1 MRLRS
6 TKVLLFQGGIQVASS
21 VAKTQDLPQE
31 MASTFHP
38 RECELS
44 KQEGQSYG
52 FFLRIEKDTDGHLV
66 RVVEKGSP
74 AEKAGLKDGDRVL
87 RINGVFVDKEE
98 HMQVVDLVRKSGN
111 SVTLLVLDGDSYEK
125 AMKKRVDLKELGQS
139 RKEPSLN
146 DKKLPPVVKEGA
158 ETWTQPRLCYLVKEG
173 SSYGFSLKTVQG
185 KKGVYM
191 TDITP
196 QGVAMKA
203 GVLAGDHL
211 IEVNGENVEDAS
223 HEEVV
228 AKVKS
233 SGGRV
238 MFLLVD
244 EETDKLHTEQKT
256 RFRRETASL
265 KLLPHQPRLVEMKKG
280 SNGYGFYLRAGPE
293 QKGQVVKDI
302 DSGSPAE
309 EAGLKN
315 NDLVVAVNGESVES
329 LDHDS
334 VVEMIRKG
342 GDQTSLL
349 VVDKE
354 TDHMYRLLQEL
365 PNGSVK
371 EAPAPAPAPV
381 EVSSPDTTEEVGDH
395 KPKLCRL
402 VKGENGYGF
411 HLNTIQGR
419 PGSFVKETRT
429 SSTMSNK
436 GGKSGHPCLPP
447 DLSGKAFS
455 FSPTTLTEGLSYRV
469 LIMLSVQKGSP
480 AELAGLEDED
490 IIIEV
495 NGGKVLEEPYE
506 KVVDRIQNS
515 GKNVTLLVCGK
526 KAYDYFQTK
535 KIPIV
540 SSMADPLDAP
550 PDSKEGTLAEPEHDS
565 HVAKERAHSTASHSS
580 SNSEDTEM

>member
-1 MRLRS
+1 
-6 TKVLLFQGGIQVASS
+6 
-21 VAKTQDLPQE
+21 

-146 DKKLPPVVKEGA
+146 DKKLLPVVKEGA

-173 SSYGFSLKTVQG
+173 SSYGFSLKTVQ
-185 KKGVYM
+185 
-191 TDITP
+191 
-196 QGVAMKA
+196 
-203 GVLAGDHL
+203 
-211 IEVNGENVEDAS
+211 
-223 HEEVV
+223 
-228 AKVKS
+228 
-233 SGGRV
+233 
-238 MFLLVD
+238 
-244 EETDKLHTEQKT
+244 
-256 RFRRETASL
+256 
-265 KLLPHQPRLVEMKKG
+265 
-280 SNGYGFYLRAGPE
+280 
-293 QKGQVVKDI
+293 GQVVKDI

-354 TDHMYRLLQEL
+354 TDRMYRLAHFSPFLYYQSQEL

-371 EAPAPAPAPV
+371 EALAPAPAPV

-419 PGSFVKETRT
+419 PGSFVKE
-429 SSTMSNK
+429 
-436 GGKSGHPCLPP
+436 
-447 DLSGKAFS
+447 
-455 FSPTTLTEGLSYRV
+455 
-469 LIMLSVQKGSP
+469 VQKGSP

-526 KAYDYFQTK
+526 KAYDYFQAK

-550 PDSKEGTLAEPEHDS
+550 PDAKEGTLAEPEHDS

>member
-1 MRLRS
+1 
-6 TKVLLFQGGIQVASS
+6 
-21 VAKTQDLPQE
+21 
-31 MASTFHP
+31 MASIFHP

-74 AEKAGLKDGDRVL
+74 AEKAGLQDGDRVL

-98 HMQVVDLVRKSGN
+98 HMQVVELVRKSGN
-111 SVTLLVLDGDSYEK
+111 SVTLLVLDGNSYEK
-125 AMKKRVDLKELGQS
+125 AMKKQVDLKELGQS
-139 RKEPSLN
+139 QKEPSWN
-146 DKKLPPVVKEGA
+146 DKKLPPVVNEGA
-158 ETWTQPRLCYLVKEG
+158 QTWTQPRLCYLVKEG
-173 SSYGFSLKTVQG
+173 NSYGFSLKTVQG

-211 IEVNGENVEDAS
+211 IEVNGENIEEAS

-228 AKVKS
+228 AKVKN
-233 SGGRV
+233 SGSRV

-244 EETDKLHTEQKT
+244 KETDKLHAEQKIK
-256 RFRRETASL
+256 FKRETASL
-265 KLLPHQPRLVEMKKG
+265 KLLPHQPRVVEMKKG

-293 QKGQVVKDI
+293 QKGQVIKDI

-315 NDLVVAVNGESVES
+315 NDLLVAVNGQSVES

-354 TDHMYRLLQEL
+354 TDNMYRLAHFSPFLYYQSQEL

-371 EAPAPAPAPV
+371 EAPAPMPAPAPP
-381 EVSSPDTTEEVGDH
+381 EVSSSDTTEEVGDH
-395 KPKLCRL
+395 KPKLCWL
-402 VKGENGYGF
+402 VKGENGCGF
-411 HLNTIQGR
+411 HLNAIQGQ
-419 PGSFVKETRT
+419 PGSFVKE
-429 SSTMSNK
+429 
-436 GGKSGHPCLPP
+436 
-447 DLSGKAFS
+447 
-455 FSPTTLTEGLSYRV
+455 
-469 LIMLSVQKGSP
+469 VQKGSP

-495 NGGKVLEEPYE
+495 NGVNVVDEPYE
-506 KVVDRIQNS
+506 KVVERIQSS
-515 GKNVTLLVCGK
+515 GKNVTFLVCGK
-526 KAYDYFQTK
+526 KAYEYFQAK

-550 PDSKEGTLAEPEHDS
+550 TDSKEETPAEPEHDS
-565 HVAKERAHSTASHSS
+565 HMAKERAYSTASHSS

>member
-1 MRLRS
+1 
-6 TKVLLFQGGIQVASS
+6 
-21 VAKTQDLPQE
+21 
-31 MASTFHP
+31 MASAFNP
-38 RECELS
+38 RECKLS

-74 AEKAGLKDGDRVL
+74 AERAGLQDGDRVL

-125 AMKKRVDLKELGQS
+125 AMKKKVDLKQLG
-139 RKEPSLN
+139 PSQKGPCLN
-146 DKKLPPVVKEGA
+146 DKKLPPMMNGGA
-158 ETWTQPRLCYLVKEG
+158 RTWTQPRLCYLVKEG
-173 SSYGFSLKTVQG
+173 NSYGFSLKTVPG

-191 TDITP
+191 TDIIP

-203 GVLAGDHL
+203 GVLADDHL
-211 IEVNGENVEDAS
+211 IEVNGEPVENAT

-228 AKVKS
+228 EKVRKS
-233 SGGRV
+233 GSRV

-244 EETDKLHTEQKT
+244 KETDKHHSEQNIK
-256 RFRRETASL
+256 FKRETASL
-265 KLLPHQPRLVEMKKG
+265 KLLPHQPRVVEMKKG
-280 SNGYGFYLRAGPE
+280 SNGYGFYLRTGPE
-293 QKGQVVKDI
+293 QKGQIIKDI
-302 DSGSPAE
+302 DPGSPAE
-309 EAGLKN
+309 EAGLKT

-329 LDHDS
+329 LNHDS

-349 VVDKE
+349 VADKE
-354 TDHMYRLLQEL
+354 TDSIYKLANFSPFLYYENQEL

-371 EAPAPAPAPV
+371 EAPVPIPAPLGI
-381 EVSSPDTTEEVGDH
+381 SSPDTTKEIDH

-411 HLNTIQGR
+411 HLNAIRGQ
-419 PGSFVKETRT
+419 PGPFVKE
-429 SSTMSNK
+429 
-436 GGKSGHPCLPP
+436 
-447 DLSGKAFS
+447 
-455 FSPTTLTEGLSYRV
+455 
-469 LIMLSVQKGSP
+469 VQKGSP
-480 AELAGLEDED
+480 AYLAGLEDED

-495 NGGKVLEEPYE
+495 NGVNVLDELYE
-506 KVVDRIQNS
+506 KVVDRIQSS

-526 KAYDYFQTK
+526 KAYDYFQAK
-535 KIPIV
+535 KIPII
-540 SSMADPLDAP
+540 SSMADPLDVP
-550 PDSKEGTLAEPEHDS
+550 LDSQEGTSVESEHDS
-565 HVAKERAHSTASHSS
+565 HTAKERAYSTASHSS

>member
-1 MRLRS
+1 MAFDKAELPS
-6 TKVLLFQGGIQVASS
+6 SPKVLVL
-21 VAKTQDLPQE
+21 TTE
-31 MASTFHP
+31 MTSTFNP
-38 RECELS
+38 RECKLS
-44 KQEGQSYG
+44 KQEGQNYG
-52 FFLRIEKDTDGHLV
+52 FFLRIEKDTEGHLV
-66 RVVEKGSP
+66 RVVEKCSP
-74 AEKAGLKDGDRVL
+74 AEKAGLQDGDRVL

-125 AMKKRVDLKELGQS
+125 AVKTRVDLKELGQS
-139 RKEPSLN
+139 QKEQGLSDNILS
-146 DKKLPPVVKEGA
+146 PVMNGGVQ
-158 ETWTQPRLCYLVKEG
+158 TWTQPRLCYLVKEG
-173 SSYGFSLKTVQG
+173 GSYGFSLKTVQG

-196 QGVAMKA
+196 QGVAMRA
-203 GVLAGDHL
+203 GVLADDHL

-228 AKVKS
+228 EKVKK
-233 SGGRV
+233 SGSRV

-244 EETDKLHTEQKT
+244 KETDKRHVEQKIQ
-256 RFRRETASL
+256 FKRETASL
-265 KLLPHQPRLVEMKKG
+265 KLLPHQPRIVEMKKG
-280 SNGYGFYLRAGPE
+280 SNGYGFYLRAGSE
-293 QKGQVVKDI
+293 QKGQIIKDI

-315 NDLVVAVNGESVES
+315 NDLVVAVNGESVET

-354 TDHMYRLLQEL
+354 TDNMYRLAHFSPFLYYQSQEL

-371 EAPAPAPAPV
+371 EAPAPTPTSL
-381 EVSSPDTTEEVGDH
+381 EVSSPPDTTEEVDH

-402 VKGENGYGF
+402 AKGENGYGF
-411 HLNTIQGR
+411 HLNAIRGL
-419 PGSFVKETRT
+419 PGSFIKE
-429 SSTMSNK
+429 
-436 GGKSGHPCLPP
+436 
-447 DLSGKAFS
+447 
-455 FSPTTLTEGLSYRV
+455 
-469 LIMLSVQKGSP
+469 VQKGGP
-480 AELAGLEDED
+480 ADLAGLEDED
-490 IIIEV
+490 VIIEV
-495 NGGKVLEEPYE
+495 NGVNVLDEPYE
-506 KVVDRIQNS
+506 KVVDRIQSS

-526 KAYDYFQTK
+526 KAYDYFQAK

-540 SSMADPLDAP
+540 SSLADPLDTP
-550 PDSKEGTLAEPEHDS
+550 PDSKEGIVVESNHDS
-565 HVAKERAHSTASHSS
+565 HMAKERAHSTASHSS

>member
-1 MRLRS
+1 MAFDKAELPS
-6 TKVLLFQGGIQVASS
+6 SPNVLVL
-21 VAKTQDLPQE
+21 TTE
-31 MASTFHP
+31 MTSTFNP
-38 RECELS
+38 RECKLS
-44 KQEGQSYG
+44 KQEGQNYG
-52 FFLRIEKDTDGHLV
+52 FFLRIEKDTEGHLV

-74 AEKAGLKDGDRVL
+74 AEKAGLQDGDRVL

-98 HMQVVDLVRKSGN
+98 HTQVVDLVRKSGN

-125 AMKKRVDLKELGQS
+125 AMKTQVDLKELGQS
-139 RKEPSLN
+139 QKEQGLSDNTLS
-146 DKKLPPVVKEGA
+146 PVMNGGVQ
-158 ETWTQPRLCYLVKEG
+158 TWTQPRLCYLVKQG
-173 SSYGFSLKTVQG
+173 GSYGFSLKTVQG

-203 GVLAGDHL
+203 GVLADDHL

-223 HEEVV
+223 HQEVV
-228 AKVKS
+228 EKVKK
-233 SGGRV
+233 SGSRV

-244 EETDKLHTEQKT
+244 KETDKRHLEQKLQ
-256 RFRRETASL
+256 FKREAASL
-265 KLLPHQPRLVEMKKG
+265 KLLPHQPRTVEMKKG
-280 SNGYGFYLRAGPE
+280 SSGYGFYVRACSE
-293 QKGQVVKDI
+293 QKGQIIKDI

-315 NDLVVAVNGESVES
+315 NDLVVAVNGESVET

-354 TDHMYRLLQEL
+354 TDNMYRLAHFSPFLYYQSQEL

-371 EAPAPAPAPV
+371 EAPARTAASL
-381 EVSSPDTTEEVGDH
+381 EVSSPPDTTEEVVH

-402 VKGENGYGF
+402 AKGENGYGF
-411 HLNTIQGR
+411 HLNSIRGL
-419 PGSFVKETRT
+419 PGSFIKE
-429 SSTMSNK
+429 
-436 GGKSGHPCLPP
+436 
-447 DLSGKAFS
+447 
-455 FSPTTLTEGLSYRV
+455 
-469 LIMLSVQKGSP
+469 VQKGGP
-480 AELAGLEDED
+480 ADLAGLEDED

-495 NGGKVLEEPYE
+495 NGVNVLDEPYE
-506 KVVDRIQNS
+506 KVVDRIQSS

-526 KAYDYFQTK
+526 AAYDYFQAK

-540 SSMADPLDAP
+540 SSLADPLDTP
-550 PDSKEGTLAEPEHDS
+550 PDSKEGTVVESGHDS
-565 HVAKERAHSTASHSS
+565 HMAKERAHSTASHSS
-580 SNSEDTEM
+580 SNTEDTEM

>member
-1 MRLRS
+1 MGQEEGQDGWEQKLLQTGGS
-6 TKVLLFQGGIQVASS
+6 DPATGVLSL
-21 VAKTQDLPQE
+21 LE

-354 TDHMYRLLQEL
+354 TDHMYRLAHFSPFLYYQSQEL

-371 EAPAPAPAPV
+371 EAPAPAPV

-419 PGSFVKETRT
+419 PGSFVKE
-429 SSTMSNK
+429 
-436 GGKSGHPCLPP
+436 
-447 DLSGKAFS
+447 
-455 FSPTTLTEGLSYRV
+455 
-469 LIMLSVQKGSP
+469 VQKGSP

-526 KAYDYFQTK
+526 KAYDYFQAK

-565 HVAKERAHSTASHSS
+565 HVAKERVSGDRFLSVI
-580 SNSEDTEM
+580 

>member
-1 MRLRS
+1 
-6 TKVLLFQGGIQVASS
+6 
-21 VAKTQDLPQE
+21 
-31 MASTFHP
+31 MASTFNP
-38 RECELS
+38 RECKLS

-74 AEKAGLKDGDRVL
+74 AEKAGLQDGDRVL

-125 AMKKRVDLKELGQS
+125 AMKTQVDLKELGQS
-139 RKEPSLN
+139 QKKQGLN
-146 DKKLPPVVKEGA
+146 DKKPSPVTNGGVQ
-158 ETWTQPRLCYLVKEG
+158 TWTQPRLCYLAKEG
-173 SSYGFSLKTVQG
+173 NSYGFSMKTV
-185 KKGVYM
+185 
-191 TDITP
+191 
-196 QGVAMKA
+196 
-203 GVLAGDHL
+203 H
-211 IEVNGENVEDAS
+211 
-223 HEEVV
+223 
-228 AKVKS
+228 
-233 SGGRV
+233 
-238 MFLLVD
+238 
-244 EETDKLHTEQKT
+244 
-256 RFRRETASL
+256 
-265 KLLPHQPRLVEMKKG
+265 
-280 SNGYGFYLRAGPE
+280 
-293 QKGQVVKDI
+293 GQIIKDI
-302 DSGSPAE
+302 DPGSPAE

-315 NDLVVAVNGESVES
+315 NDLVVAVNGESVET

-354 TDHMYRLLQEL
+354 TDNIYKLARFSPLLYYQSQEL

-371 EAPAPAPAPV
+371 EDPAPSPASL
-381 EVSSPDTTEEVGDH
+381 EVSSPDTTEEVDH

-411 HLNTIQGR
+411 HLNAIQGL
-419 PGSFVKETRT
+419 PGSFAKE
-429 SSTMSNK
+429 
-436 GGKSGHPCLPP
+436 
-447 DLSGKAFS
+447 
-455 FSPTTLTEGLSYRV
+455 
-469 LIMLSVQKGSP
+469 VQKGSP
-480 AELAGLEDED
+480 ADLAGLEDED

-495 NGGKVLEEPYE
+495 NGVNVLDEPYE
-506 KVVDRIQNS
+506 TVVDRIQSS

-526 KAYDYFQTK
+526 KAYNYFQAK

-550 PDSKEGTLAEPEHDS
+550 PDSKEGTLVESEHDS
-565 HVAKERAHSTASHSS
+565 HMPKDRAHSTASHSS

>member
-1 MRLRS
+1 
-6 TKVLLFQGGIQVASS
+6 
-21 VAKTQDLPQE
+21 

-52 FFLRIEKDTDGHLV
+52 FFLRIEKDTAGHLV

-74 AEKAGLKDGDRVL
+74 AEKAGLQDGDRVL

-125 AMKKRVDLKELGQS
+125 AMKKQVDLKELGQS
-139 RKEPSLN
+139 QKEPSVN
-146 DKKLPPVVKEGA
+146 DKKLPAVVNEGA
-158 ETWTQPRLCYLVKEG
+158 QTRTQPRLCYLVKEG
-173 SSYGFSLKTVQG
+173 NSYGFSLKTVQG

-228 AKVKS
+228 AKVKK
-233 SGGRV
+233 SGSRV
-238 MFLLVD
+238 VFLLVD
-244 EETDKLHTEQKT
+244 KETDKLHAEQKIK
-256 RFRRETASL
+256 FKRETASL
-265 KLLPHQPRLVEMKKG
+265 KLLPHQPRVVEMKKG

-293 QKGQVVKDI
+293 QKGQVIKDI

-315 NDLVVAVNGESVES
+315 NDLLVAVNGESVES

-354 TDHMYRLLQEL
+354 TDNMYRLAHFSPFLYYQSQEL

-371 EAPAPAPAPV
+371 ETPAPTPAPL

-411 HLNTIQGR
+411 HLNAIQGR
-419 PGSFVKETRT
+419 PGSFIKE
-429 SSTMSNK
+429 
-436 GGKSGHPCLPP
+436 
-447 DLSGKAFS
+447 
-455 FSPTTLTEGLSYRV
+455 V
-469 LIMLSVQKGSP
+469 LKGSP

-495 NGGKVLEEPYE
+495 NGVNVVDEPYE
-506 KVVDRIQNS
+506 KVVDRIQSS
-515 GKNVTLLVCGK
+515 GENVTLLVCGK
-526 KAYDYFQTK
+526 KAYDYFQAK

-550 PDSKEGTLAEPEHDS
+550 TDSKEETLAEPEHDS
-565 HVAKERAHSTASHSS
+565 HTAKERAYSTASHSS

>member
-1 MRLRS
+1 
-6 TKVLLFQGGIQVASS
+6 T
-21 VAKTQDLPQE
+21 E
-31 MASTFHP
+31 MASSFKP
-38 RECELS
+38 RECNLS

-74 AEKAGLKDGDRVL
+74 AEKAGLQDGDRVL
-87 RINGVFVDKEE
+87 RINGVFVDKKE

-125 AMKKRVDLKELGQS
+125 AMKKQVDLKELGQS
-139 RKEPSLN
+139 QESSLN
-146 DKKLPPVVKEGA
+146 DKKLPSVMNGGA
-158 ETWTQPRLCYLVKEG
+158 QTWTQPRLCYLVKEG
-173 SSYGFSLKTVQG
+173 SSYGFSLKTVQD

-191 TDITP
+191 TDIKP

-203 GVLAGDHL
+203 GVLADDHL

-228 AKVKS
+228 EKVKK
-233 SGGRV
+233 SGSRV

-244 EETDKLHTEQKT
+244 KETDKYHSEQKIKVK
-256 RFRRETASL
+256 RERASL
-265 KLLPHQPRLVEMKKG
+265 KLLPHQPRIVEMKKG

-293 QKGQVVKDI
+293 QKGQIVKDI
-302 DSGSPAE
+302 DSRSPAE

-315 NDLVVAVNGESVES
+315 NDLVVAVNGECVES

-354 TDHMYRLLQEL
+354 TDNMYKLARISPFLYYQSQEL
-365 PNGSVK
+365 PNGSVT
-371 EAPAPAPAPV
+371 EAPAPAPL

-402 VKGENGYGF
+402 VKGEDGYGF
-411 HLNTIQGR
+411 HLNAIRGQ
-419 PGSFVKETRT
+419 PGSFVKE
-429 SSTMSNK
+429 
-436 GGKSGHPCLPP
+436 
-447 DLSGKAFS
+447 
-455 FSPTTLTEGLSYRV
+455 
-469 LIMLSVQKGSP
+469 VQKGGP
-480 AELAGLEDED
+480 ADLAGLEDED
-490 IIIEV
+490 VIIEV
-495 NGGKVLEEPYE
+495 NGVNVLDEPYE
-506 KVVDRIQNS
+506 KVVDRIQSS

-526 KAYDYFQTK
+526 KAYDYFQAK

-540 SSMADPLDAP
+540 SSMADPLDDA
-550 PDSKEGTLAEPEHDS
+550 PDSKEGTLEESEHDS
-565 HVAKERAHSTASHSS
+565 HTAKERANSTASHSS

>member
-1 MRLRS
+1 M
-6 TKVLLFQGGIQVASS
+6 T
-21 VAKTQDLPQE
+21 
-31 MASTFHP
+31 STFNP
-38 RECELS
+38 RECKLS
-44 KQEGQSYG
+44 KQEGQNYG
-52 FFLRIEKDTDGHLV
+52 FFLRIEKDTEGHLV

-74 AEKAGLKDGDRVL
+74 AEKAGLQDGDRVL

-98 HMQVVDLVRKSGN
+98 HTQVVDLVRKSGN

-125 AMKKRVDLKELGQS
+125 AMKTQVDLKELGQS
-139 RKEPSLN
+139 QKEQGLSDNTLS
-146 DKKLPPVVKEGA
+146 PVMNGGVQ
-158 ETWTQPRLCYLVKEG
+158 TWTQPRLCYLVKQG
-173 SSYGFSLKTVQG
+173 GSYGFSLKTVQG

-203 GVLAGDHL
+203 GVLADDHL

-228 AKVKS
+228 EKVKK
-233 SGGRV
+233 SGSRV

-244 EETDKLHTEQKT
+244 KETDKCHLEQKLQ
-256 RFRRETASL
+256 FKRETASL
-265 KLLPHQPRLVEMKKG
+265 KLLPHQPRIVEMKKG
-280 SNGYGFYLRAGPE
+280 SNGYGFYLRACSE
-293 QKGQVVKDI
+293 QKGQIIKDI

-315 NDLVVAVNGESVES
+315 NDLVVAVNGESVET

-354 TDHMYRLLQEL
+354 TDNMYRLAHFSPFLYYQSQKL

-371 EAPAPAPAPV
+371 EAPAPTPASL
-381 EVSSPDTTEEVGDH
+381 EVSSPPDTTEEVVH

-402 VKGENGYGF
+402 AKGENGYGF
-411 HLNTIQGR
+411 HLNSIRGL
-419 PGSFVKETRT
+419 PGSFIKE
-429 SSTMSNK
+429 
-436 GGKSGHPCLPP
+436 
-447 DLSGKAFS
+447 
-455 FSPTTLTEGLSYRV
+455 
-469 LIMLSVQKGSP
+469 VQKGGP
-480 AELAGLEDED
+480 ADLAGLEDED

-495 NGGKVLEEPYE
+495 NGVNVLDEPYE
-506 KVVDRIQNS
+506 KVVDRIQSS

-526 KAYDYFQTK
+526 KAYDYFQAK

-540 SSMADPLDAP
+540 SSLADPLDTP
-550 PDSKEGTLAEPEHDS
+550 PDSKEGTVVESGHDS
-565 HVAKERAHSTASHSS
+565 HMAKEQAHSTASHSS